1 MDLGRYQ
8 AIAGVSHILTEPH
21 LLSYQQIK
29 KIRDYEKL
37 RSVNTNSMK
46 LIDPGTFDKERHFPY
61 FHSKSTLRM
70 SDMGHES

>member
-1 MDLGRYQ
+1 MDLGRYK
-8 AIAGVSHILTEPH
+8 AIAGISPSPTESH
-21 LLSYQQIK
+21 LLSYQQIN
-29 KIRDYEKL
+29 KIRAYEKL

-46 LIDPGTFDKERHFPY
+46 LVDTRTIETERHFPY